1 MESTSPEVVKD
12 IERHIEHKMSMSET
26 VGFTE
31 IGGTKYIAEVLNSVD
46 RSTEKYIL
54 EELAKKD
61 PKLSEE
67 IRKSM
72 FVFEDISKLSNQAIQ
87 TVLKQVDQT
96 VITVALK
103 GANDEVKKYIM
114 SNLSKRLQEMI
125 NDDLEVMGPMKIR
138 DVEEAQQK
146 IVNTVRTLE
155 ESGEI
160 IVSRGDGSD
169 VLL

>member
-1 MESTSPEVVKD
+1 
-12 IERHIEHKMSMSET
+12 
-26 VGFTE
+26 
-31 IGGTKYIAEVLNSVD
+31 
-46 RSTEKYIL
+46 
-54 EELAKKD
+54 
-61 PKLSEE
+61 
-67 IRKSM
+67 M
-72 FVFEDISKLSNQAIQ
+72 FVFEDITKLSNQAIQ
-87 TVLKQVDQT
+87 PVLKQVDQT
-96 VITVALK
+96 DIAVALK
-103 GANDEVKKYIM
+103 GANDEVKGFIM

-125 NDDLEVMGPMKIR
+125 TDDLEVMGPMKIR